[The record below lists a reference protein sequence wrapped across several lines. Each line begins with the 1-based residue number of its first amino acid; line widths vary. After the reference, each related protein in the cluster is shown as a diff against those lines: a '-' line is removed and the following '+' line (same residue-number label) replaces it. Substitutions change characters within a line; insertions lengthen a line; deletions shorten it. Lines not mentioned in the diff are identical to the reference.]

1 LTSARSSAPPA
12 AVDAFAEALAS
23 WLSAF
28 TMPQELSAEMA
39 SACSAGAPWA
49 AALAGTSV
57 KRAGW
62 PEREALAWGIAV
74 GALAG
79 ALEAGRRSLAA
90 SDEREIDAV
99 DSGAAATAEGKPA
112 RTADG
117 PALPLL
123 ASDGLIAGAHE
134 ALSSLDPT
142 RLVLAFEALA
152 AAFGDGGPWKH
163 LSTEWPRPAWPAVV
177 ACGLGPAGE
186 EDPDGPWSDLATAWR
201 TAFASP
207 SGKAIEAQSSSGAD
221 DSVTG
226 PYPRLGNHPDADHDT
241 NELFAMATR
250 AASGKESGED
260 DEESF

>member
-1 LTSARSSAPPA
+1 MSSARSTAPPA

-39 SACSAGAPWA
+39 SSCSAGAPWA

-57 KRAGW
+57 RRAGW
-62 PEREALAWGIAV
+62 PEREALAWGIAI

-79 ALEAGRRSLAA
+79 ALEAARRSIAA
-90 SDEREIDAV
+90 SDEREVDAAK
-99 DSGAAATAEGKPA
+99 SGSAATGDAKPS

-134 ALSSLDPT
+134 ALSSLDAA
-142 RLVLAFEALA
+142 RLAVAFQALA

-163 LSTEWPRPAWPAVV
+163 LGSGWPRPAWPAVV
-177 ACGLGPAGE
+177 ACGLGPAGA
-186 EDPDGPWSDLATAWR
+186 EDPGGPWDDLASAWR
-201 TAFASP
+201 RAFAAP
-207 SGKAIEAQSSSGAD
+207 PAAAPEALLAEDGNAVTEPEPGLAD
-221 DSVTG
+221 
-226 PYPRLGNHPDADHDT
+226 HPDADHDT
-241 NELFAMATR
+241 NELFALAAR
-250 AASGKESGED
+250 AAHGVDSGEG
-260 DEESF
+260 DEEGF